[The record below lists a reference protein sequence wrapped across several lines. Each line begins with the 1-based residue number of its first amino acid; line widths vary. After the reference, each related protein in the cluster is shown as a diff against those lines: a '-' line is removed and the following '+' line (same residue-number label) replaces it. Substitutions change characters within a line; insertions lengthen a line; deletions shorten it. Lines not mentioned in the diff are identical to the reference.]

1 MASPELVINGY
12 GDGYGDSSGYGYG
25 DSSGSGYG
33 DGDGYG
39 HVYGYGYGDGHGS
52 GYGSGY
58 GYGDSS
64 GYGSGYGEIEI
75 KKKHSWLAYHYI
87 KKSPNGT
94 YVLRS
99 GKHVARG
106 ETITEPRIK
115 MCEHGLHASL
125 LWKDARTYAPYD
137 SVLTKVKVWGR
148 IICHKDKLVATNR
161 QIIEEI
167 ESTDAAAREA
177 LLHGDTKEALRRL
190 EIIIGRV
197 ETIISMRKSWRPTCV
212 QTKENNDEHNRSTEI
227 SESKSSGGIGRSG
240 PAGLF
245 SLGEQLRS
253 MVGENETSTINGNND
268 KEHHGGEPA
277 RAPGD

>member
-1 MASPELVINGY
+1 MASPELVING
-12 GDGYGDSSGYGYG
+12 SGYGYG
-25 DSSGSGYG
+25 DSYGDGYGDGSGSGYG
-33 DGDGYG
+33 D
-39 HVYGYGYGDGHGS
+39 S
-52 GYGSGY
+52 AGYGSGY
-58 GYGDSS
+58 GHSSGS
-64 GYGSGYGEIEI
+64 GYGHGSGSGEIEI

-167 ESTDAAAREA
+167 ESTDAAA
-177 LLHGDTKEALRRL
+177 
-190 EIIIGRV
+190 
-197 ETIISMRKSWRPTCV
+197 
-212 QTKENNDEHNRSTEI
+212 NDE
-227 SESKSSGGIGRSG
+227 GRSC
-240 PAGLF
+240 P
-245 SLGEQLRS
+245 
-253 MVGENETSTINGNND
+253 I
-268 KEHHGGEPA
+268 H
-277 RAPGD
+277 

>member
-12 GDGYGDSSGYGYG
+12 GHGDGDGSGSGYGHGSGYGYG
-25 DSSGSGYG
+25 DSSGSGYSYGPGYGDGDGDG

-39 HVYGYGYGDGHGS
+39 SGYGYGYGPGYGDGDGDGSGS

-64 GYGSGYGEIEI
+64 GYGHGSGYGDGDGYGSGYGEIEI

-167 ESTDAAAREA
+167 ESTDAAA
-177 LLHGDTKEALRRL
+177 
-190 EIIIGRV
+190 
-197 ETIISMRKSWRPTCV
+197 
-212 QTKENNDEHNRSTEI
+212 NDE
-227 SESKSSGGIGRSG
+227 GRSC
-240 PAGLF
+240 P
-245 SLGEQLRS
+245 
-253 MVGENETSTINGNND
+253 I
-268 KEHHGGEPA
+268 H
-277 RAPGD
+277 